1 MKNYGVSFLM
11 VAVWFL
17 WLICVCFGVCPLW
30 VGIFLPF
37 PTFLV
42 FLTEYIVEEVGDFND
57 VFEFKE
63 LAESKIKEN
72 NYRLAKYFW
81 VSAVS
86 ATIIIAFVS
95 SFSL

>member
-1 MKNYGVSFLM
+1 M
-11 VAVWFL
+11 
-17 WLICVCFGVCPLW
+17 
-30 VGIFLPF
+30 GIFLPF

-63 LAESKIKEN
+63 LAENKIKEN
-72 NYRLAKYFW
+72 NYKLAKYFW
-81 VSAVS
+81 VSVVS

-95 SFSL
+95 SCSP